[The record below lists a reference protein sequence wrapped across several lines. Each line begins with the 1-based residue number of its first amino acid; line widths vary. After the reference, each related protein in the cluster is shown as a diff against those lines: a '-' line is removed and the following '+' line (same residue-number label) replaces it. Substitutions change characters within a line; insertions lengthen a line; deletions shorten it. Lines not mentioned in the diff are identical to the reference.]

1 MTVIELSDRNGSET
15 AIEAVE
21 RMVGLPDHLRLS
33 DQSRLAMEDESRLTE
48 QAELIPGLFFTLLA
62 TSWFYQFLVRST
74 RKKLNQNPSK
84 ISRLI
89 SLLPWEGVT
98 GLVLSGLAIL
108 ASVVARE
115 EEEEAPTM
123 VARVTLYLGFSLPS
137 LLSTLTFYSATGRL
151 ALPRSSGLVATS
163 LAFSLEL
170 LLPPSSSTILLLTI
184 AASALIS
191 LARLV
196 LSSSPS
202 ASSSLL
208 LCLVTQS
215 QGSWLIHSSL
225 YPPAKPWEA
234 TYFSWHL
241 LATFL
246 IYTAIILTVQ
256 SLLSRKKEE
265 EKKPVKSSVSPTTT
279 LSSATSTV
287 GTGGQ
292 PESLKVAVPR
302 PSLNTS
308 TLQFVKEKEFKEFI
322 KENPSI
328 KEFIRDR
335 QELLSPK
342 IFEKQPE
349 LTRDAEVE
357 RSISGL
363 VRVLDCEPC
372 DRLETQ
378 PEREGR
384 GEEKG
389 REEGRKREE
398 ERLEGS
404 RRSRRNSL
412 EGLVDRPDRVVDRVS
427 PLEEFNTLHRHH
439 PGVRAS
445 IKLKESDLV

>member
-1 MTVIELSDRNGSET
+1 MTVIELPERNGSET
-15 AIEAVE
+15 AMEVVKRI
-21 RMVGLPDHLRLS
+21 VGFDHLSLS
-33 DQSRLAMEDESRLTE
+33 DQHPRLTMDETE
-48 QAELIPGLFFTLLA
+48 QAELIPGVFFTLLA

-74 RKKLNQNPSK
+74 RKKLNQDPSK

-108 ASVVARE
+108 ASVVVRE
-115 EEEEAPTM
+115 EEEDASTM

-137 LLSTLTFYSATGRL
+137 LLSTLIFYSAVGRL

-170 LLPPSSSTILLLTI
+170 LLPPSSATILLVVI
-184 AASALIS
+184 AASALLS
-191 LARLV
+191 LTRVV

-202 ASSSLL
+202 SSSFLL
-208 LCLVTQS
+208 LCLLTQS

-225 YPPAKPWEA
+225 NPPSPAWEA
-234 TYFSWHL
+234 TYFSWHI
-241 LATFL
+241 LAIFL
-246 IYTAIILTVQ
+246 IYTAIIFTLQ

-265 EKKPVKSSVSPTTT
+265 EKTVKSRVSPTTT

-287 GTGGQ
+287 GTTGQ
-292 PESLKVAVPR
+292 TESLKVAVPK

-372 DRLETQ
+372 DRLESQ
-378 PEREGR
+378 AEREGR

>member
-15 AIEAVE
+15 AIEVVE
-21 RMVGLPDHLRLS
+21 RMVGLDNLRLAE
-33 DQSRLAMEDESRLTE
+33 QSRLAMMDDE

-115 EEEEAPTM
+115 EDEEAPTM

-170 LLPPSSSTILLLTI
+170 LLPPSSSTILILTI

-191 LARLV
+191 LARVV

-202 ASSSLL
+202 SSSSLL

-246 IYTAIILTVQ
+246 IYTAIILTLQ

-265 EKKPVKSSVSPTTT
+265 EKTVKSSVSPTTT

-287 GTGGQ
+287 GTSGQ

-372 DRLETQ
+372 DRLESQ
-378 PEREGR
+378 AEKEGR
-384 GEEKG
+384 GEEKV

-404 RRSRRNSL
+404 RRRSRRNSL
-412 EGLVDRPDRVVDRVS
+412 EGLVDRVDRVVDRVS

>member
-1 MTVIELSDRNGSET
+1 MTVIDLFERNGSET

-21 RMVGLPDHLRLS
+21 RMAGLHELYPSDHPRLS
-33 DQSRLAMEDESRLTE
+33 FEGWRQTE
-48 QAELIPGLFFTLLA
+48 EAELVPGLFFTLLA

-74 RKKLNQNPSK
+74 RKKLNQDPSK

-89 SLLPWEGVT
+89 TLLPWEGVT

-108 ASVVARE
+108 ASVLVRE
-115 EEEEAPTM
+115 EEEDASTM

-137 LLSTLTFYSATGRL
+137 LLSTLIFYSAVGRL

-170 LLPPSSSTILLLTI
+170 LLPPSSATILLVVI
-184 AASALIS
+184 AASALLS
-191 LARLV
+191 LTRVV

-202 ASSSLL
+202 SSSSLL
-208 LCLVTQS
+208 LCLLTQS

-225 YPPAKPWEA
+225 TPPSPAWEA
-234 TYFSWHL
+234 TYFSWHI
-241 LATFL
+241 LAIFL
-246 IYTAIILTVQ
+246 IYTAIIFTLQ

-265 EKKPVKSSVSPTTT
+265 EKTVKSRVSPTTT

-287 GTGGQ
+287 GTTGQ
-292 PESLKVAVPR
+292 TESLKVAVPKA
-302 PSLNTS
+302 SLNTS

-349 LTRDAEVE
+349 TTRDAEVE
-357 RSISGL
+357 RSASGL

-372 DRLETQ
+372 DKV
-378 PEREGR
+378 EGK
-384 GEEKG
+384 EEP
-389 REEGRKREE
+389 GRKLEE
-398 ERLEGS
+398 SRLEGI

-412 EGLVDRPDRVVDRVS
+412 EGLVDRPADRTVNKVVDRVS
-427 PLEEFNTLHRHH
+427 PLEEFNALHRHH

>member
-1 MTVIELSDRNGSET
+1 MTVIDLFERNGSET

-21 RMVGLPDHLRLS
+21 RVAGLHELYPSDHSRLS
-33 DQSRLAMEDESRLTE
+33 FEGWRQTE
-48 QAELIPGLFFTLLA
+48 EAELIPGLFFTLLA

-74 RKKLNQNPSK
+74 RKKLNQDPSK

-108 ASVVARE
+108 ASVVVRE
-115 EEEEAPTM
+115 EEEDASSM

-137 LLSTLTFYSATGRL
+137 LLSTLTFYSAIGRL

-170 LLPPSSSTILLLTI
+170 LLPPSSATILLVVI
-184 AASALIS
+184 AASALLS
-191 LARLV
+191 LTRVV

-202 ASSSLL
+202 SSSFLL
-208 LCLVTQS
+208 LCLLTQS

-225 YPPAKPWEA
+225 TPPSPAWEA
-234 TYFSWHL
+234 TYFSWHI
-241 LATFL
+241 LAIFL
-246 IYTAIILTVQ
+246 IYTAIIFTLQ

-265 EKKPVKSSVSPTTT
+265 EKTVKSRVSPTTT

-287 GTGGQ
+287 GTTGQ
-292 PESLKVAVPR
+292 TESLKVAVPK

-349 LTRDAEVE
+349 TTREAEVE
-357 RSISGL
+357 RSVSGL
-363 VRVLDCEPC
+363 VRVLDCEPS
-372 DRLETQ
+372 DRLDAKV
-378 PEREGR
+378 EGK
-384 GEEKG
+384 EEP
-389 REEGRKREE
+389 GRKLEE
-398 ERLEGS
+398 SRLEGI

-412 EGLVDRPDRVVDRVS
+412 EGLVDRPVDRTVNKVVDRVS
-427 PLEEFNTLHRHH
+427 PLEEFNALHRHH

>member
-1 MTVIELSDRNGSET
+1 MTVIDLFERNGSET

-21 RMVGLPDHLRLS
+21 RVAGLHELYPSDHPRLS
-33 DQSRLAMEDESRLTE
+33 FEGWRQTE
-48 QAELIPGLFFTLLA
+48 EAELIPGLFFTLLA

-74 RKKLNQNPSK
+74 RKKLNQDPSK

-108 ASVVARE
+108 ASVVVRE
-115 EEEEAPTM
+115 EEEDASTM

-137 LLSTLTFYSATGRL
+137 LLSTLTFYSAIGRL

-170 LLPPSSSTILLLTI
+170 LLPPSSATILLVVI
-184 AASALIS
+184 AASALLS
-191 LARLV
+191 LTRVV
-196 LSSSPS
+196 LSSLSS
-202 ASSSLL
+202 SSSLL
-208 LCLVTQS
+208 LCLLTQS

-225 YPPAKPWEA
+225 NPPSPAWEA
-234 TYFSWHL
+234 TYFSWHV
-241 LATFL
+241 LAIFL
-246 IYTAIILTVQ
+246 IYTAIIFTLQ

-265 EKKPVKSSVSPTTT
+265 EKTVKSRVSPTTT

-287 GTGGQ
+287 GTTGQ
-292 PESLKVAVPR
+292 TESLKVAVPK

-349 LTRDAEVE
+349 TTRDAEVE
-357 RSISGL
+357 RSVSGL

-372 DRLETQ
+372 DKV
-378 PEREGR
+378 EGK
-384 GEEKG
+384 EEP
-389 REEGRKREE
+389 GRKVEE
-398 ERLEGS
+398 SRLEGI

-412 EGLVDRPDRVVDRVS
+412 EGLVDRPVDRTVNKVVDRVS
-427 PLEEFNTLHRHH
+427 PLEEFNALHRHH

>member
-1 MTVIELSDRNGSET
+1 MTVIELLDRNGSET
-15 AIEAVE
+15 AIEVVE
-21 RMVGLPDHLRLS
+21 RMVGLDNLRLA
-33 DQSRLAMEDESRLTE
+33 DQSRLAMMDESRLAK
-48 QAELIPGLFFTLLA
+48 QAELIPGVFFTLLA

-115 EEEEAPTM
+115 EDEEAPTM

-137 LLSTLTFYSATGRL
+137 LLCTLTFYSATGRL

-170 LLPPSSSTILLLTI
+170 LLPPSSSTILILTI

-191 LARLV
+191 LARVV

-202 ASSSLL
+202 SSSSLL

-246 IYTAIILTVQ
+246 IYTAIILTLQ

-265 EKKPVKSSVSPTTT
+265 EKTVKSSVSPTTT

-287 GTGGQ
+287 GTSGQ

-372 DRLETQ
+372 DRLESQ
-378 PEREGR
+378 AEKEGR
-384 GEEKG
+384 GEEKV

-404 RRSRRNSL
+404 RRRSRRNSL
-412 EGLVDRPDRVVDRVS
+412 EGLVDRVDRVVDRVS